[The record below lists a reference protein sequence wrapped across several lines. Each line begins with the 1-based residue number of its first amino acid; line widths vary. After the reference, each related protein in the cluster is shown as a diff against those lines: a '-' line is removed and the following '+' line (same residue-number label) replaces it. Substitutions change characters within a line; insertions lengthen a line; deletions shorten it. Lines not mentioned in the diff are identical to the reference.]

1 MRDGWKRAVSAAP
14 ARRVVLCQL
23 GDVALPG
30 SKGVVLDNGGR
41 RRALFVVRDAS
52 GVRAYDN
59 VCPHTGGPLDWAQ
72 DRFLTLDK
80 TLIQCATHGALFR
93 IDDGLCVWGPCRGAR
108 LAPVKVAVA
117 GGAVVLLE

>member
-1 MRDGWKRAVSAAP
+1 MSAAS

-41 RRALFVVRDAS
+41 RRAVFVVRDAS

-59 VCPHTGGPLDWAQ
+59 VCPHTGGPLDWTA

-93 IDDGLCVWGPCRGAR
+93 IDDGLCIYGPCQGAR
-108 LAPVKVAVA
+108 LAPVNVAVA
-117 GGAVVLLE
+117 GGAVVVAE